1 MVGKEQKLFELI
13 SKGAILGKEQM
24 VLESM
29 SGEEAKTALKF
40 LFNAALDIE
49 LEVDNK
55 AFIEKVLFHARHI
68 FNASAGSISLI
79 DGDYL
84 QFLSLQNDDV
94 DITSLVNSHCRIPL
108 CKKSIA
114 GYVALTGELLHIADP
129 YNLSEDVPYQFNS
142 SVDKK
147 TGFKTEAILA
157 IPLRHP
163 TEGVIGTL
171 EILNPKD
178 KIFHELNIG
187 IAKGFTSIAAANIVS
202 MRLQESLLEA
212 YLDTLIRLG
221 YAAEYKDED
230 TFQHIQRI
238 RHSSRV
244 LARQLGCSEEEQENI
259 FHASAMH
266 DVGKLAIPDAILT
279 KKGKLNAEEWAIIQ
293 THPGKGASIL
303 GGSDTEILQL
313 SEKIALSHHEKW
325 NGEGYP
331 HGLKEDQIPLPA
343 RIVAVA
349 DVFDALVQERPY
361 KKAWP
366 LQDALDL
373 IRDERGKHF
382 DPMVVDAFFACQ
394 DEIVNIQK
402 ENGTIVE

>member
-1 MVGKEQKLFELI
+1 MVGKERKVFELM
-13 SKGAILGKEQM
+13 SRSGASGKEQM
-24 VLESM
+24 AFELM

-49 LEVDNK
+49 IEVDNE
-55 AFIEKVLFHARHI
+55 AFIEKVLFHSRRI

-79 DGDYL
+79 DGDCL

-94 DITSLVNSHCRIPL
+94 DITSLVDSHCRIPL
-108 CKKSIA
+108 TKSSIA
-114 GYVALTGELLHIADP
+114 GYVALTGEVLRIDDP
-129 YNLSEDVPYQFNS
+129 YNLPADVPYQFNA
-142 SVDKK
+142 SVDRE
-147 TGFKTEAILA
+147 TGFRTQAILA
-157 IPLRHP
+157 VPLRHP

-187 IAKGFTSIAAANIVS
+187 IAKGFSSIAAANIVS
-202 MRLQESLLEA
+202 MRLQESLKKA
-212 YLDTLIRLG
+212 YLETLIRLG
-221 YAAEYKDED
+221 NAAEYKDED

-238 RHSSRV
+238 RHSSRA

-279 KKGKLNAEEWAIIQ
+279 KPGKLDAEEWAIIQ
-293 THPGKGASIL
+293 THPEKGASIL

-313 SEKIALSHHEKW
+313 SEKIAMSHHEKW
-325 NGEGYP
+325 NGTGYP

-343 RIVAVA
+343 RIVALA

-373 IRDERGKHF
+373 IQDERGRHF
-382 DPMVVDAFFACQ
+382 DPRVVDAFFACK
-394 DEIVNIQK
+394 DEIVKIQR
-402 ENGTIVE
+402 ENGTIIE